1 MDFSHLSQ
9 EFAHLFT
16 SEWLLAL
23 LNIIIIDIVMSWDN
37 AIVIG
42 MATNKL
48 PAEQRKKAIMI
59 WVVWATLLRI
69 IFAISAVWLM
79 KIIGIQLVW
88 WLLLLYVVWKFYTE
102 IRKGGHEEHID
113 SSKNPNSLSQAIM
126 LIILA
131 DVSMSLDNVLAVA
144 WAAKENIVILGIWLI
159 FSILMMAFASN
170 FIAKKLND
178 YPQIQ
183 WVWLL
188 VILFVA
194 IEMML
199 HWVEKI
205 DWSLNTSIP
214 LINFFGVLIFWL
226 LTFAIAW
233 TKKLPDMKFDF
244 FHQHKKTKWLLIV
257 ASIAISILAILSL
270 FHIIDPA
277 FLHWKIQYLY
287 GLFMIAVVFW
297 LEYFWTSRKPK
308 VANLDTELKDWEFRA
323 N

>member
-1 MDFSHLSQ
+1 MDFSHLAD
-9 EFAHLFT
+9 EFTHLFT

-23 LNIIIIDIVMSWDN
+23 LNILVIDIVMSWDN

-48 PAEQRKKAIMI
+48 PPEQRKKAIAI
-59 WVVWATLLRI
+59 WIVLATLLRI

-88 WLLLLYVVWKFYTE
+88 GLLLLYVVWKFYTE
-102 IRKGGHEEHID
+102 IRKGSHAQHHETE
-113 SSKNPNSLSQAIM
+113 KNPNSLSQAIM

-144 WAAKENIVILGIWLI
+144 WAAKENVVVLWIGLV
-159 FSILMMAFASN
+159 FSIMLMAFASN

-199 HWVEKI
+199 HWTEKI
-205 DWSLNTSIP
+205 WTSLNLP
-214 LINFFGVLIFWL
+214 VMNFFGILIFL
-226 LTFAIAW
+226 ILSFAIAG
-233 TKKLPDMKFDF
+233 TKNLPSIKFDYF
-244 FHQHKKTKWLLIV
+244 QKHRKTKWLLV
-257 ASIAISILAILSL
+257 VSAIAISILAIISL
-270 FHIIDPA
+270 FHLADPT
-277 FLHWKIQYLY
+277 FIHWKEQYIY

-297 LEYFWTSRKPK
+297 LEYFWTNRSWKK
-308 VANLDTELKDWEFRA
+308 IVQKTDWEFRA